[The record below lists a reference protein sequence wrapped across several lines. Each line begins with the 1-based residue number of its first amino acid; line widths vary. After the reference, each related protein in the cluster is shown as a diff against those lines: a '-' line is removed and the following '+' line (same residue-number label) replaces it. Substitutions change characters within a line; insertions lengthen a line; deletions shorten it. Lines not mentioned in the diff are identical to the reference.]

1 MLMRPPVA
9 MMAAGLYP
17 HGFRACNPKCQ
28 PERRPAMAAD
38 YVPPVQKG
46 FGQLVD
52 SIFLLVLVYCSLLAP
67 LLLKTPDKPPEAET
81 AKAHVTWKELGQNP
95 AMEAQWRKLGY
106 DAQQAKPIITSRFD
120 YQIEPVSLIVTALVI
135 VGYFV
140 FVLRVS
146 EKQYRQVIAEKFGET
161 S

>member
-1 MLMRPPVA
+1 
-9 MMAAGLYP
+9 MAA
-17 HGFRACNPKCQ
+17 
-28 PERRPAMAAD
+28 E

-67 LLLKTPDKPPEAET
+67 LLLKAPDKPVQADAVKT
-81 AKAHVTWKELGQNP
+81 QVSWRELGQNA

-106 DAQQAKPIITSRFD
+106 DSEQAKPIVTSKFN
-120 YQIEPVSLIVTALVI
+120 YEIEPVSLTVTALAI
-135 VGYFV
+135 LSYFV

-146 EKQYRQVIAEKFGET
+146 ERQYRQVIAEKFQE
-161 S
+161 

>member
-1 MLMRPPVA
+1 
-9 MMAAGLYP
+9 MAA
-17 HGFRACNPKCQ
+17 
-28 PERRPAMAAD
+28 E

-67 LLLKTPDKPPEAET
+67 LLLKAPEKPVQADAVKT
-81 AKAHVTWKELGQNP
+81 QVSWRELGQNA

-106 DAQQAKPIITSRFD
+106 GSEQAKPIVTSKFN
-120 YQIEPVSLIVTALVI
+120 YEIEPVSLTVTALVI
-135 VGYFV
+135 LSYFV

-146 EKQYRQVIAEKFGET
+146 ERQYRQVIAEKFQE
-161 S
+161 

>member
-1 MLMRPPVA
+1 
-9 MMAAGLYP
+9 MAA
-17 HGFRACNPKCQ
+17 
-28 PERRPAMAAD
+28 E

-67 LLLKTPDKPPEAET
+67 LLLKAPDKPVQADAVKT
-81 AKAHVTWKELGQNP
+81 QVSWRELGQNA

-106 DAQQAKPIITSRFD
+106 DGEQAKPIVTSKFN
-120 YQIEPVSLIVTALVI
+120 YEIEPVSLTVTALAI
-135 VGYFV
+135 LSYFV

-146 EKQYRQVIAEKFGET
+146 ERQYRQVIAEKFQE
-161 S
+161 

>member
-1 MLMRPPVA
+1 
-9 MMAAGLYP
+9 
-17 HGFRACNPKCQ
+17 
-28 PERRPAMAAD
+28 MAAD

-46 FGQLVD
+46 IGQLVD

-67 LLLKTPDKPPEAET
+67 LLLKTPDKPPEAQAAST
-81 AKAHVTWKELGQNP
+81 QVSWRELGQTP

-135 VGYFV
+135 AGYFV

-146 EKQYRQVIAEKFGET
+146 DRQYRQVIAEKFGET

>member
-1 MLMRPPVA
+1 
-9 MMAAGLYP
+9 MAA
-17 HGFRACNPKCQ
+17 
-28 PERRPAMAAD
+28 E

-67 LLLKTPDKPPEAET
+67 LLLKAPEKPVQADAART
-81 AKAHVTWKELGQNP
+81 QVSWRELGQNP

-106 DAQQAKPIITSRFD
+106 DSEQARPIVTSKFN
-120 YQIEPVSLIVTALVI
+120 YEIEPVSLTVTALVI

-146 EKQYRQVIAEKFGET
+146 DRQYRQVIAEKFKE
-161 S
+161 

>member
-1 MLMRPPVA
+1 
-9 MMAAGLYP
+9 
-17 HGFRACNPKCQ
+17 
-28 PERRPAMAAD
+28 MAAD

-52 SIFLLVLVYCSLLAP
+52 SLFLLVLVYCSLLAP
-67 LLLKTPDKPPEAET
+67 LLLKAPDKAAET
-81 AKAHVTWKELGQNP
+81 QTASTQVSWRELGQNA

-106 DAQQAKPIITSRFD
+106 DAQQAKPIITTRFD
-120 YQIEPVSLIVTALVI
+120 YEIEPVSLIVTALVI

-146 EKQYRQVIAEKFGET
+146 DRQYRQVIAEKFGE
-161 S
+161 

>member
-1 MLMRPPVA
+1 
-9 MMAAGLYP
+9 
-17 HGFRACNPKCQ
+17 
-28 PERRPAMAAD
+28 MAAD
-38 YVPPVQKG
+38 YVPPIQKG

-67 LLLKTPDKPPEAET
+67 LLLKAPDKPPESQN
-81 AKAHVTWKELGQNP
+81 AKTQMSWRELGQNP
-95 AMEAQWRKLGY
+95 AMQAQWQKLGY
-106 DAQQAKPIITSRFD
+106 DAQQARPIITTRFD

-135 VGYFV
+135 AGYFV

-146 EKQYRQVIAEKFGET
+146 ERQYRQVIAEKFGET

>member
-1 MLMRPPVA
+1 
-9 MMAAGLYP
+9 MAA
-17 HGFRACNPKCQ
+17 
-28 PERRPAMAAD
+28 E

-52 SIFLLVLVYCSLLAP
+52 SVFLLVLVYCSLLAP
-67 LLLKTPDKPPEAET
+67 LLLKAPEKPVQANAART
-81 AKAHVTWKELGQNP
+81 QVSWRELGQNP

-106 DAQQAKPIITSRFD
+106 DSEQARPIVTSKFN
-120 YQIEPVSLIVTALVI
+120 YEIEPVSLTVTALVI

-146 EKQYRQVIAEKFGET
+146 DRQYRQVIAEKFKE
-161 S
+161 

>member
-1 MLMRPPVA
+1 
-9 MMAAGLYP
+9 MAA
-17 HGFRACNPKCQ
+17 
-28 PERRPAMAAD
+28 E

-67 LLLKTPDKPPEAET
+67 LLLKAPDKPVQADAVKT
-81 AKAHVTWKELGQNP
+81 QVSWRELGQNA

-106 DAQQAKPIITSRFD
+106 GSEQAKPIVTSKFN
-120 YQIEPVSLIVTALVI
+120 YEIEPVSLTVTALAI
-135 VGYFV
+135 LSYFV

-146 EKQYRQVIAEKFGET
+146 ERQYRQVIAEKFQE
-161 S
+161 

>member
-1 MLMRPPVA
+1 
-9 MMAAGLYP
+9 MAA
-17 HGFRACNPKCQ
+17 
-28 PERRPAMAAD
+28 E

-52 SIFLLVLVYCSLLAP
+52 SVFLLVLVYCSLLAP
-67 LLLKTPDKPPEAET
+67 LLLKAPEKPVQADAART
-81 AKAHVTWKELGQNP
+81 QVSWRELGQNP

-106 DAQQAKPIITSRFD
+106 DSEQARPIVTSKFN
-120 YQIEPVSLIVTALVI
+120 YEIEPVSLTVTALVI

-146 EKQYRQVIAEKFGET
+146 DRQYRQVIAEKFKE
-161 S
+161 

>member
-1 MLMRPPVA
+1 
-9 MMAAGLYP
+9 MAA
-17 HGFRACNPKCQ
+17 
-28 PERRPAMAAD
+28 E

-67 LLLKTPDKPPEAET
+67 LLLKAPEKPVQADAVKT
-81 AKAHVTWKELGQNP
+81 QVSWRELGQNA

-106 DAQQAKPIITSRFD
+106 GSEQAKPIVTSKFN
-120 YQIEPVSLIVTALVI
+120 YEIEPVSLTVTALAI
-135 VGYFV
+135 LSYFV

-146 EKQYRQVIAEKFGET
+146 ERQYRQVIAEKFQE
-161 S
+161 

>member
-1 MLMRPPVA
+1 
-9 MMAAGLYP
+9 
-17 HGFRACNPKCQ
+17 
-28 PERRPAMAAD
+28 MAAD

-67 LLLKTPDKPPEAET
+67 LLLKAPDKPVQADAVKT
-81 AKAHVTWKELGQNP
+81 QVSWRELGQNA

-106 DAQQAKPIITSRFD
+106 GSEQAKPIVTSKFN
-120 YQIEPVSLIVTALVI
+120 YEIEPVSLTVTALAI
-135 VGYFV
+135 LSYFV

-146 EKQYRQVIAEKFGET
+146 ERQYRQVIAEKFQE
-161 S
+161 

>member
-1 MLMRPPVA
+1 
-9 MMAAGLYP
+9 MAA
-17 HGFRACNPKCQ
+17 
-28 PERRPAMAAD
+28 E

-67 LLLKTPDKPPEAET
+67 LLLKAPEKPVQADAART
-81 AKAHVTWKELGQNP
+81 QVSWRELGQNP

-106 DAQQAKPIITSRFD
+106 DSEQAKPIVTSKFN
-120 YQIEPVSLIVTALVI
+120 YEIEPVSLTVTALVI

-140 FVLRVS
+140 FVLHVS
-146 EKQYRQVIAEKFGET
+146 DRQYRQVIAEKFKE
-161 S
+161 

>member
-1 MLMRPPVA
+1 MTT
-9 MMAAGLYP
+9 
-17 HGFRACNPKCQ
+17 
-28 PERRPAMAAD
+28 D

-52 SIFLLVLVYCSLLAP
+52 SVFLLLLVYCSLLAP
-67 LLLKTPDKPPEAET
+67 LLLKAPDKPPEAQT
-81 AKAHVTWKELGQNP
+81 AKTQVSWRELGQNP

-106 DAQQAKPIITSRFD
+106 DAEQAKPIITTRYD

-135 VGYFV
+135 IGYFG

-146 EKQYRQVIAEKFGET
+146 DRQYRQVIAEKFGE
-161 S
+161 